1 MEINEKRVL
10 FKTGGVLGRWIS
22 KGGKRRKEWGIA
34 EKGATLIELV
44 VVFAVLAII
53 STVVISFVM
62 MSNENVKASRDKVDA
77 LNDISVVES
86 IVESWV
92 EKYSSDEHK
101 KHSFNVSDDEFSIS
115 IYTDSL
121 HTYTLCMKGDELKEI
136 DSYNTYINDVNTVVS
151 TEKTLYTSVAIKSI
165 KFYCDT
171 TTEEENVNDQS
182 EIIKRHSI
190 VYCYITYGKNDYVY
204 TFTVYPYNFIG
215 TEEVQ

>member
-1 MEINEKRVL
+1 MEINKRKVL
-10 FKTGGVLGRWIS
+10 FKTGGVLGRGKS
-22 KGGKRRKEWGIA
+22 REVRKRRKERGIA

-92 EKYSSDEHK
+92 ENRIKDK
-101 KHSFNVSDDEFSIS
+101 CSF
-115 IYTDSL
+115 L
-121 HTYTLCMKGDELKEI
+121 MG
-136 DSYNTYINDVNTVVS
+136 
-151 TEKTLYTSVAIKSI
+151 TEKTETLVSTVKEDITYTYELIMEGNDLKEKVTSNDDTTSTVLYTSVAIKSI
-165 KFYCDT
+165 KFYC
-171 TTEEENVNDQS
+171 EESKVEEGN
-182 EIIKRHSI
+182 EIIKRDTI

>member
-1 MEINEKRVL
+1 MEINEKIKL

-22 KGGKRRKEWGIA
+22 KGGRRKERGIA
-34 EKGATLIELV
+34 GKGATLIELV

-92 EKYSSDEHK
+92 ERRIIEDC
-101 KHSFNVSDDEFSIS
+101 SFVNGKGSTLVANKV
-115 IYTDSL
+115 
-121 HTYTLCMKGDELKEI
+121 HGGTYTYKLFIEGNEIKEEVHEE
-136 DSYNTYINDVNTVVS
+136 TLS
-151 TEKTLYTSVAIKSI
+151 TSALYTSVAIKNISFDCVAI
-165 KFYCDT
+165 PNGET
-171 TTEEENVNDQS
+171 
-182 EIIKRHSI
+182 I

>member
-1 MEINEKRVL
+1 MEINERRML
-10 FKTGGVLGRWIS
+10 FKTSGVLGRRIS
-22 KGGKRRKEWGIA
+22 KGGRRKERGIA

-92 EKYSSDEHK
+92 ENRIKDK
-101 KHSFNVSDDEFSIS
+101 CSFQ
-115 IYTDSL
+115 
-121 HTYTLCMKGDELKEI
+121 MG
-136 DSYNTYINDVNTVVS
+136 
-151 TEKTLYTSVAIKSI
+151 TEKTETLVSTVNEVITYELIMEGNDLKEKVTSNDNTTSTVLYTSVAIKNI
-165 KFYCDT
+165 MFYCYVIPDG
-171 TTEEENVNDQS
+171 DS
-182 EIIKRHSI
+182 II
-190 VYCYITYGKNDYVY
+190 YCYITYGKNDYVY